1 MEAFLMKKPHIDL
14 QTRSSTSARELLEKY
29 LYGSGDV
36 ELILRFAEEH
46 NLEKDNLVWLLTGIL
61 KVGSNLVNDLLRAT
75 QYTGEVIAVAE
86 TQRRTSMQDAEE
98 LAGRLVAQISTA
110 ASQSAG
116 QLDMRIAKIE
126 RLGRDVSQLAAH
138 FASAH
143 GEFKYTRDSFQKFI
157 ETEMRVWAIEF
168 LARAREQL
176 NPQPWRL
183 YTISA
188 VQTALIIGLLIWR

>member
-1 MEAFLMKKPHIDL
+1 MKKPHIDL
-14 QTRSSTSARELLEKY
+14 QTLSSTSARELLEKY

-98 LAGRLVAQISTA
+98 LADRLAAQMSTA

-116 QLDMRIAKIE
+116 QLDIRIAKFE
-126 RLGRDVSQLAAH
+126 RLVRGVDQLAADFNNAHADFKGTRTH
-138 FASAH
+138 F
-143 GEFKYTRDSFQKFI
+143 KKFLEI
-157 ETEMRVWAIEF
+157 EMHYWARNF
-168 LARAREQL
+168 VDGAREQL
-176 NPQPWRL
+176 NPQPWKV
-183 YTISA
+183 YAISA
-188 VQTALIIGLLIWR
+188 VQTALIIGLFIWR